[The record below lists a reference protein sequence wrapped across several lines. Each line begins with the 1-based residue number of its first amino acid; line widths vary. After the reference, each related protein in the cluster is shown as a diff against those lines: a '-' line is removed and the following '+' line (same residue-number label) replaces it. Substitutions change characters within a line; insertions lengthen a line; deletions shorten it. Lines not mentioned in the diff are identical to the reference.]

1 MSQVLSEVLPYL
13 GIPSNDTSSE
23 STSSST
29 VTIPDLKGKTVTE
42 AKNILSDLGIQ
53 IITSADGDETIIN
66 QTPKAGVSLA
76 KGGIV
81 KVYTENANTSVSVSV
96 PDLKGKNLSAAKSAL
111 KSKNL
116 NIQSTGSGVVVSQD
130 VQVGTSVEEGTV
142 IKVNLQETTSE
153 LH

>member
-1 MSQVLSEVLPYL
+1 MIAYLRGSLELKSEEYIIIEVQGIGYKVYMSKKSIDILP
-13 GIPSNDTSSE
+13 E
-23 STSSST
+23 
-29 VTIPDLKGKTVTE
+29 E
-42 AKNILSDLGIQ
+42 
-53 IITSADGDETIIN
+53 
-66 QTPKAGVSLA
+66 
-76 KGGIV
+76 GIV

-96 PDLKGKNLSAAKSAL
+96 PDLKGKSLSAAKSAL